1 MRQINQPA
9 GRIFR
14 TCENLLRRQFT
25 VQRTQKRK
33 KIIPRPIRFR
43 ERTAALPEQFLIAA
57 ERPWRKHERQC
68 IEPAVVR
75 TELFNLRIEKI
86 TPVGKFRLKEF
97 RKIKVFLL
105 LGNRF
110 A

>member
-1 MRQINQPA
+1 MHRA
-9 GRIFR
+9 
-14 TCENLLRRQFT
+14 
-25 VQRTQKRK
+25 
-33 KIIPRPIRFR
+33 
-43 ERTAALPEQFLIAA
+43 
-57 ERPWRKHERQC
+57 
-68 IEPAVVR
+68 AVVR